1 MTGKKRPILDEFKLT
16 ELNQDDSEDLI
27 QLVAMDDEH
36 EHEQDAPPD
45 VPILPIKNTV
55 LFPGVVIPI
64 TVGRQKSIKLVKKA
78 YFTQPTGI
86 PEVRISIPFIDISR
100 V

>member
-1 MTGKKRPILDEFKLT
+1 MNKNKPILDQLALS

-27 QLVAMDDEH
+27 QLVSMDDEH
-36 EHEQDAPPD
+36 EPEKNAPLE

-64 TVGRQKSIKLVKKA
+64 TVGRQKSIKLNWCA
-78 YFTQPTGI
+78 YPK
-86 PEVRISIPFIDISR
+86 E
-100 V
+100 